1 MPLLLPWELK
11 HEGVNR
17 NAVASDAVQP
27 KLVRNRVAVER
38 LGYSLPRVAEAA
50 TLGFERQPL
59 RGKTNLNESDVS
71 LPLKIS

>member
-1 MPLLLPWELK
+1 MKPCPEGATSQSPGLPLLLPWELK

-17 NAVASDAVQP
+17 IAVASDAVQP

-50 TLGFERQPL
+50 TLGFERQDKP
-59 RGKTNLNESDVS
+59 K
-71 LPLKIS
+71 